1 MISEIGNSLN
11 TMIDLETITLLIT
24 LIRRFHR
31 ALMNGLFLFKN
42 DAKENFP
49 HFVHQQMPIYFII
62 FI

>member
-31 ALMNGLFLFKN
+31 ALMNGLFIFKN
-42 DAKENFP
+42 DAKDNFP
-49 HFVHQQMPIYFII
+49 HFAHQEMLNYFIT

>member
-11 TMIDLETITLLIT
+11 KMIDFETITLLLT
-24 LIRRFHR
+24 LISRFHR
-31 ALMNGLFLFKN
+31 ALMSDLFLFKN

-49 HFVHQQMPIYFII
+49 HFVHQEMPIYFII